1 MELKDWRRLAD
12 ERNDGPE
19 EPEIQRILGIEA
31 GRATKR
37 HSRRGLLAASILA
50 AAVAGAT
57 AWQLFLVQSEVHYTT
72 VEARRGDLRVTVTA
86 TGNLEAVNQVEVG
99 SELSGIVA
107 TVDAD
112 FNDRVVAGQ
121 ILATL
126 DSDTLEAEVMR
137 SRAAL
142 EAARARVLQ
151 SEATVTETRK
161 ALTRTRKLVAE
172 TWRSET
178 DLDSAQ
184 AAYDRAVASLA
195 LSKAEVS
202 EAEAQLQSDATSLS
216 KAGIRAPMD
225 GIVLERK
232 VERGQTVA
240 ATLESPHLFTL
251 AEDLTRMELQ
261 VDVDEADIGQVAVGQ
276 TAVFTVDAYPL
287 RHFTATITDVRF
299 AAQTVDAVVTY
310 EALLAVDNADLSLR
324 PGMTATAEITVQ
336 AVADAMLVPNA
347 VFRFVPAASDLEE
360 DGGSLSERLPAW
372 GRGADDRAQALPD
385 LPAAPDQRVLWVLRN
400 GRPTALSVTTGPS
413 DGVMTVVLEGGP
425 ETGAALIVAGGS
437 SGR

>member
-1 MELKDWRRLAD
+1 MELKDWHRLTD
-12 ERNDGPE
+12 DRNDSSE
-19 EPEIQRILGIEA
+19 ESEMQQILGV
-31 GRATKR
+31 GRFRAA
-37 HSRRGLLAASILA
+37 RRRPRWALPAVAIFA
-50 AAVAGAT
+50 AAVAGA
-57 AWQLFLVQSEVHYTT
+57 AALQLFLAQPEVHYTT
-72 VEARRGDLRVTVTA
+72 AEARRGDLRVAVTA

-107 TVDAD
+107 TADAD

-151 SEATVTETRK
+151 SEATVTETQK
-161 ALTRTRKLVAE
+161 ALARTRALVAQ

-178 DLDSAQ
+178 ELDSAQ
-184 AAYDRAVASLA
+184 AAYDRAAASLA
-195 LSKAEVS
+195 LARAEVS
-202 EAEAQLQSDATSLS
+202 EAEAQLQSDATRLS
-216 KAGIRAPMD
+216 KAAIRAPMD

-232 VERGQTVA
+232 VEPGQTVA

-276 TAVFTVDAYPL
+276 AAVFTVDAYPL

-324 PGMTATAEITVQ
+324 PGMTATAEITVKT
-336 AVADAMLVPNA
+336 VADALLVPNSA
-347 VFRFVPAASDLEE
+347 FRFQPSASDLKK
-360 DGGSLSERLPAW
+360 DSGAVWERLAAW
-372 GRGADDRAQALPD
+372 RRDVGDRPQTLPD
-385 LPAAPDQRVLWVLRN
+385 LPAEPDQRVLWVLR
-400 GRPTALSVTTGPS
+400 GGWPAALTVTTGPS
-413 DGVMTVVLEGGP
+413 DGVLTVIVAGGLEA
-425 ETGAALIVAGGS
+425 GAALIVAGGS

>member
-1 MELKDWRRLAD
+1 MELKDRHRLAD
-12 ERNDGPE
+12 DRNDGSE
-19 EPEIQRILGIEA
+19 EPEMQRILGIEA
-31 GRATKR
+31 SRAA
-37 HSRRGLLAASILA
+37 RRRPRWALLAVCILA
-50 AAVAGAT
+50 AAVAGAA
-57 AWQLFLVQSEVHYTT
+57 AWQLVLAQPEVRYTT

-107 TVDAD
+107 AVDAD

-121 ILATL
+121 VLATL

-142 EAARARVLQ
+142 EAARAGVLQ
-151 SEATVTETRK
+151 SEATVTETQR
-161 ALTRTRKLVAE
+161 ALARTRALVAE

-195 LSKAEVS
+195 LAKAEVS
-202 EAEAQLQSDATSLS
+202 EAEAQLQSDATRLS
-216 KAGIRAPMD
+216 KAAIRAPMD

-232 VERGQTVA
+232 VEPGQTVA

-287 RHFTATITDVRF
+287 RPFTATITDVRF

-324 PGMTATAEITVQ
+324 PGMTATAEITVKT
-336 AVADAMLVPNA
+336 VTDALLVPNSA
-347 VFRFVPAASDLEE
+347 FRFLPSASDLKE
-360 DGGSLSERLPAW
+360 DSSAVWERLVAW
-372 GRGADDRAQALPD
+372 GRGPDDSPRALPD
-385 LPAAPDQRVLWVLRN
+385 LPAEPDQRVLWVLHG
-400 GRPTALSVTTGPS
+400 GRPTALAVTTGPS
-413 DGVMTVVLEGGP
+413 DGVLTAIVAGGL
-425 ETGAALIVAGGS
+425 ETGAALIIGGGS